1 MKAVGRVREE
11 TKIPYGTYFGSTMVF
26 HHLYRLVRYL
36 NVVDYDPITTDD
48 V

>member
-1 MKAVGRVREE
+1 MKAIGHEREE
-11 TKIPYGTYFGSTMVF
+11 IKLPYGTYFGSTMVF

-36 NVVDYDPITTDD
+36 DVVDYDPITTDD